1 MKHKLN
7 ILAIALALSTS
18 SAYAVSTCDT
28 MPTKQQQNNC
38 WSNVITDE
46 YQQADEYVIAV
57 EESKKVP
64 AVVKAQVEAK
74 RQEIAPAA
82 NHDCRKD
89 SLGYPE
95 NACLINHI
103 QRFKEFTYQ
112 KTSKYGV
119 RDKRLD

>member
-1 MKHKLN
+1 MKNKFN

-18 SAYAVSTCDT
+18 SAYAISTCDT
-28 MPTKQQQNNC
+28 IPTKGQRDNC
-38 WSNVITDE
+38 WSTIISGE
-46 YQQADEYVIAV
+46 YEQADEYNYAVQQSKRVPVVI
-57 EESKKVP
+57 
-64 AVVKAQVEAK
+64 KAQVEAR
-74 RQEIAPAA
+74 RQEIAAAA

-112 KTSKYGV
+112 KTSKFGV
-119 RDKRLD
+119 PDQRLN